1 MSQQVGHLSSETRDS
16 SIFNKDFWRRT
27 LRELGY
33 PIVEQQLD
41 IKALKDQGAIS
52 SALNFSDAT
61 RFYVDDYVE
70 VVVLTY
76 AEGERMTR
84 GQCTR
89 TARSW
94 KERRLI
100 RPLLIF
106 TDGSESYAVSI
117 PGAGTGGEV
126 RVLSLADRLYRTDI
140 EVLESLAYPGGP
152 EELRRHYDETFIP
165 YEKVRDEFF
174 EGYRDLYQKIQ
185 QAVRKYL
192 PSQSAAYAQ
201 RFLGRL
207 MFLYFLQR
215 KGWLKGDKKFV
226 DSISN
231 YMELNR
237 LFYEGLN
244 RPGTPG
250 LPFLNGSLFEREEY
264 MTAEVEEKLAG
275 VMDPLFRDAR
285 EFFDKYN
292 FTVDETAPLEVEA
305 SIDPALIGTVFENML
320 PEYERG
326 SKGTFYTPRSES
338 SFICRRALAAYLGCG
353 DRVSEDGKKFI
364 DGLNACLEELRR
376 NKNERE
382 VREFKDRLLSIK
394 VLDPAVGSGGFL
406 LAMMQEII
414 GLLQE
419 ADSAVGWRTDVQE
432 YKKRILPNLYGFDIE
447 AEAVEIAKL
456 RLWLSLIIDQ
466 REPEPLP
473 NLDMN
478 LIVIDDSLR
487 QSVGQTSL
495 DPEVQSLQ
503 LEFSELRRSYMD
515 THDPNTKNV
524 LRQRLQKL
532 SEEIRK
538 RTGEDPNVIEA
549 HMHDKADIV
558 VMNPPYV
565 RQESIEQR
573 KKEYY
578 SAKYGIDKKSDLYAY
593 FLIRALRL
601 VSDAGVVSVISSDK
615 WLETGYGES
624 VQEKLK
630 EHLIAVY
637 GQRER
642 SFGADINTVVTV
654 LKKKGLGNFID
665 FVYLDSY
672 TKDDVRQHIRIERKE
687 LNPGKW
693 FYLRPG
699 AKFFIEK
706 LLPKL
711 THKLGDFAE
720 IKFGIK
726 TGANEFF
733 YMKDV
738 SHLFEADRLANPKKF
753 EEWGVKAKT
762 RKELEEQGLIY
773 IENEGGERFVIDR
786 KDVQAV
792 IRTPQELDSYIIKN
806 TSWLVFKPNPQNKPG
821 IYSRNYIK
829 WGEKQEIA
837 IKKGRS
843 KGEKVLGYNNLSTV
857 KGHRPNW
864 FNIPD
869 LSPAQIIPNR
879 FIKERHFVSLSL
891 EPILASDA
899 CALVYPRGKYLE
911 RVWAYMNSTVY
922 YLSEELLALRQGGG
936 GAPLEI
942 LAGEYERFPC
952 FDIVKIPGEE
962 DLIKLLDRE
971 VLGYLQ
977 ELKQDERRKLD
988 IKILLAMGFGT
999 DEVEAVLNQL
1009 YDNYIDAVQDRLIK
1023 AGKNF
1028 VNNIKLKPPNEETI
1042 NRSDTSI

>member
-353 DRVSEDGKKFI
+353 DRISEDGRKFI

-466 REPEPLP
+466 KEPEPLP

-578 SAKYGIDKKSDLYAY
+578 STKYGIDKKSDLYAY

-642 SFGADINTVVTV
+642 SFGADINTVITV
-654 LKKKGLGNFID
+654 LKKKGLGNYID

-687 LNPGKW
+687 LKPGKW
-693 FYLRPG
+693 FYMKPG

-762 RKELEEQGLIY
+762 QEELEREGLIY
-773 IENEGGERFVIDR
+773 VENEGGERFVLNR
-786 KDVQAV
+786 QDVLPL
-792 IRTPQELDSYIIKN
+792 IRSPKELGRYLIPEPTTYCLY
-806 TSWLVFKPNPQNKPG
+806 TSKPG
-821 IYSRNYIK
+821 PFTSFYIK
-829 WGEKQEIA
+829 HGEAKGFPERPTLKNRDPWYKVTDLKPTRILLPMSLMDKLY
-837 IKKGRS
+837 IPISKKPMICDAR
-843 KGEKVLGYNNLSTV
+843 LYTV
-857 KGHRPNW
+857 SYRD
-864 FNIPD
+864 PD
-869 LSPAQIIPNR
+869 
-879 FIKERHFVSLSL
+879 SLWL
-891 EPILASDA
+891 
-899 CALVYPRGKYLE
+899 YL
-911 RVWAYMNSTVY
+911 NSTVF
-922 YLSEELLALRQGGG
+922 LLTMELYCRRLG
-936 GAPLEI
+936 GAASDIKVED
-942 LAGEYERFPC
+942 YETMPVPNLKDTKIT
-952 FDIVKIPGEE
+952 FDPTH
-962 DLIKLLDRE
+962 LLKRE
-971 VLGYLQ
+971 VLRYRDEINQ
-977 ELKQDERRKLD
+977 DDRKQLD
-988 IKILLAMGFGT
+988 I
-999 DEVEAVLNQL
+999 AVLNSL
-1009 YDNYIDAVQDRLIK
+1009 GLPGELLTELHSSFVAAVDDRLIK
-1023 AGKNF
+1023 GGRGSG
-1028 VNNIKLKPPNEETI
+1028 NEF
-1042 NRSDTSI
+1042 SDGTRDTHPKKISGDPSI

>member
-1 MSQQVGHLSSETRDS
+1 
-16 SIFNKDFWRRT
+16 
-27 LRELGY
+27 
-33 PIVEQQLD
+33 
-41 IKALKDQGAIS
+41 
-52 SALNFSDAT
+52 
-61 RFYVDDYVE
+61 
-70 VVVLTY
+70 
-76 AEGERMTR
+76 
-84 GQCTR
+84 
-89 TARSW
+89 
-94 KERRLI
+94 
-100 RPLLIF
+100 
-106 TDGSESYAVSI
+106 
-117 PGAGTGGEV
+117 
-126 RVLSLADRLYRTDI
+126 
-140 EVLESLAYPGGP
+140 
-152 EELRRHYDETFIP
+152 
-165 YEKVRDEFF
+165 
-174 EGYRDLYQKIQ
+174 
-185 QAVRKYL
+185 
-192 PSQSAAYAQ
+192 
-201 RFLGRL
+201 
-207 MFLYFLQR
+207 
-215 KGWLKGDKKFV
+215 
-226 DSISN
+226 
-231 YMELNR
+231 
-237 LFYEGLN
+237 
-244 RPGTPG
+244 
-250 LPFLNGSLFEREEY
+250 
-264 MTAEVEEKLAG
+264 
-275 VMDPLFRDAR
+275 
-285 EFFDKYN
+285 
-292 FTVDETAPLEVEA
+292 
-305 SIDPALIGTVFENML
+305 
-320 PEYERG
+320 
-326 SKGTFYTPRSES
+326 
-338 SFICRRALAAYLGCG
+338 
-353 DRVSEDGKKFI
+353 
-364 DGLNACLEELRR
+364 
-376 NKNERE
+376 
-382 VREFKDRLLSIK
+382 
-394 VLDPAVGSGGFL
+394 
-406 LAMMQEII
+406 MMQEII

-487 QSVGQTSL
+487 QSVGQRSI

-503 LEFSELRRSYMD
+503 LEFSELRRRYMD
-515 THDPNTKNV
+515 THDPNTKNA

-624 VQEKLK
+624 VQKKLK

-642 SFGADINTVVTV
+642 SFGADINTVITV
-654 LKKKGLGNFID
+654 LKKKGLGNYID

-720 IKFGIK
+720 IKRGFT

-786 KDVQAV
+786 DDTKEILRGPEEINKRIIDKLP
-792 IRTPQELDSYIIKN
+792 TLMLYTDKPKTFTKKYI
-806 TSWLVFKPNPQNKPG
+806 Q
-821 IYSRNYIK
+821 Y
-829 WGEKQEIA
+829 GEQKKVL
-837 IKKGRS
+837 IKKGKD
-843 KGEKVLGYNNLSTV
+843 KGKVIEGVNHLATLSNR
-857 KGHRPNW
+857 HPWYSFQSEIRPAHVLL
-864 FNIPD
+864 I
-869 LSPAQIIPNR
+869 R
-879 FIKERHFVSLSL
+879 FIQRRHFDLLSAD
-891 EPILASDA
+891 PILTDQTANLA
-899 CALVYPRGKYLE
+899 YPRFANTTNNFDAALRLWLYCNSSFCILTKEMYGMRMGGGVLQLYTEAFEGLPVIDLNRIEIPKSYDILE
-911 RVWAYMNSTVY
+911 INPIKDIF
-922 YLSEELLALRQGGG
+922 EELGLVFRKRLDSLIARSVYENSSDELISELHSAL
-936 GAPLEI
+936 
-942 LAGEYERFPC
+942 
-952 FDIVKIPGEE
+952 K
-962 DLIKLLDRE
+962 
-971 VLGYLQ
+971 
-977 ELKQDERRKLD
+977 
-988 IKILLAMGFGT
+988 
-999 DEVEAVLNQL
+999 EA
-1009 YDNYIDAVQDRLIK
+1009 IEDRLMK
-1023 AGKNF
+1023 SSRALPTE
-1028 VNNIKLKPPNEETI
+1028 V
-1042 NRSDTSI
+1042 